1 MKVLVSCLSKSWGG
15 MEMYTLTSLRQL
27 LQNKVYVEL
36 LCVEGS
42 RLHIEANGLGLI
54 INTVKS
60 AGYLLP
66 TAVYKIYSIVK
77 RGNFDII
84 HSHYSRDLWQ
94 IVPALELS
102 NNNTPLILTKHLGSF
117 INKKDRLHQWIY
129 SRLNAAIAISTVIK
143 HNLINTCP
151 ISEDKVFIIPDGI
164 DTERFSPDPVKRKK
178 ARNEFNAGENDIII
192 GMIARFSPGKGHE
205 EFLAAA
211 AGLNKK
217 YSNLKFVVVGEASR
231 GEIEYEERIRNLA
244 VQFNL
249 ENIIFTGYRSDTE
262 ITLNGMDIFAFPS
275 HAEAFGMAL
284 VEAMSSGLPS
294 VCSNSD
300 GVLDIAVD
308 GVTSYLFKVK
318 DPSDLQ
324 AKLELLI
331 KSPPDR
337 KNFGEASIQRAK
349 EFFNIDVISGKT
361 LLFYEKIISQCG

>member
-1 MKVLVSCLSKSWGG
+1 
-15 MEMYTLTSLRQL
+15 MYTLTSLKQL
-27 LQNKVYVEL
+27 LKNKVYVEL

-42 RLHIEANGLGLI
+42 RLHIEANSLGLI

-66 TAVYKIYSIVK
+66 TAVYKIFSIVK

-94 IVPALELS
+94 IVPALELT
-102 NNNTPLILTKHLGSF
+102 NNKTPLVLTKHLGSF

-129 SRLNAAIAISTVIK
+129 GRLNAAIAISTVIK
-143 HNLINTCP
+143 DNLLNTCP
-151 ISEDKVFIIPDGI
+151 ITADKVFIIPDGI
-164 DTERFSPDPVKRKK
+164 DTDRFAPDALKRAK
-178 ARNEFNAGENDIII
+178 ARKEFNAGENDIII

-217 YSNLKFVVVGEASR
+217 YSHLKFVVVGEASR
-231 GEIEYEERIRNLA
+231 GEIEYEERIKNSA
-244 VQFNL
+244 VQL
-249 ENIIFTGYRSDTE
+249 ELKNIIFTGYRSDTE
-262 ITLNGMDIFAFPS
+262 TTLNGMDIFAFPS
-275 HAEAFGMAL
+275 HAEAFGIAL

-308 GVTSYLFKVK
+308 RVTSYLFKVK
-318 DPSDLQ
+318 DPNDLQ
-324 AKLELLI
+324 SKLELLI
-331 KSPPDR
+331 NSPLDR
-337 KNFGEASIQRAK
+337 KNFGEASRKRAR
-349 EFFNIDVISGKT
+349 ELFNIDVISEKT
-361 LLFYEKIISQCG
+361 LHFYERIIR